1 MKRITVVAATV
12 VVAVG
17 GLLGIAG
24 AASAASVKHAAVTP
38 AVKAEAIAA
47 FKKAGCAG
55 CHTLAAGGALG
66 TRGPNLDGLFFP
78 VADIVRQVTNGGG
91 YMPAFGTILS
101 KHQIQSLAAWIDSV
115 RLVRDPNAAA
125 TTTAATKTTATKPA
139 ATTATA
145 TTATAAPAALTP
157 AVKALGVAAFKKAG
171 CAGCHTLAAR
181 GALGTRGPNLDGLY
195 FPVADI
201 VRQVTNGGG
210 YMPAFGTVLS
220 AAQIKAVAAYID
232 AVRLVKKP

>member
-17 GLLGIAG
+17 GVLGIAG
-24 AASAASVKHAAVTP
+24 VASATSVKHAAVTP

-55 CHTLAAGGALG
+55 CHTLAAAGALG

-78 VADIVRQVTNGGG
+78 AADIVRQVTNGGS

-101 KHQIQSLAAWIDSV
+101 KRQIQSLAAWIDAV
-115 RLVRDPNAAA
+115 RLVKDPNAAA
-125 TTTAATKTTATKPA
+125 ATTAGTKTTATKPA
-139 ATTATA
+139 A

-157 AVKALGVAAFKKAG
+157 AVKALGIAAFKKAG
-171 CAGCHTLAAR
+171 CAGCHALAAQ

-201 VRQVTNGGG
+201 IRQVTNGGS
-210 YMPAFGTVLS
+210 YMPGFGTVLS

-232 AVRLVKKP
+232 AVRLVKKS